1 MIIER
6 KLEGRD
12 KLRIWDEN
20 IHSNI
25 YQVDKKGPT
34 EQNRQLYQTNCNNL
48 GEEKTEKEQIYVD
61 V

>member
-34 EQNRQLYQTNCNNL
+34 E
-48 GEEKTEKEQIYVD
+48 
-61 V
+61 